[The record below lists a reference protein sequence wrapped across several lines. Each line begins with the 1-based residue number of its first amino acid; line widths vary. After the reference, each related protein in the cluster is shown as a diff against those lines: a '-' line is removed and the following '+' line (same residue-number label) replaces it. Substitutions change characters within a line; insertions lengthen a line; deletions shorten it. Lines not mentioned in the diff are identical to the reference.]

1 MVDGGWNNNYY
12 TIKNKKRPEYDPCK
26 YYYED
31 SGKTDKGIWRMP
43 NQKELGLMSA
53 NNLLSGYVTCRTDYS
68 GSKANGAYRSSYG
81 FWFQGTNVTVHA
93 TDADLKVRCV

>member
-1 MVDGGWNNNYY
+1 MRIAEKL
-12 TIKNKKRPEYDPCK
+12 IKEFGECL
-26 YYYED
+26 
-31 SGKTDKGIWRMP
+31 I
-43 NQKELGLMSA
+43 QKELGLMSA

-93 TDADLKVRCV
+93 TDADLKVRCVKDVK

>member
-1 MVDGGWNNNYY
+1 
-12 TIKNKKRPEYDPCK
+12 
-26 YYYED
+26 
-31 SGKTDKGIWRMP
+31 
-43 NQKELGLMSA
+43 MSA

-93 TDADLKVRCV
+93 TDADLKVRCVKDVK